1 MFPFRVINQETTEEV
16 LDMASVIEVVEQAY
30 QMKSDQQAT
39 LFPLIF
45 HEFVEGRSDMDIKS
59 GHLPAANVFG
69 LKLVSWFGDNA
80 EKGLP
85 QLVGTVMVLDSETGV
100 PLGILSGEHITCM
113 RTGAAGGIGAK
124 YLARP
129 ESKSLLIVGTGH
141 QAPFQIMATL
151 MTMENIKR
159 VYICH
164 PKSPEKAQRFAEQ
177 IKDKLL
183 TKFVSKYTGAEYERY
198 ARRCDAE
205 FIAVE
210 NIEAAV
216 GQADIIITATP
227 SREPMI
233 RQEWVKPGTHIT
245 CIGAD
250 MEGKQEIDEQ
260 LFAKG
265 RVFVDDVGQAVRV
278 GETEIPVKKGIM
290 TEQEIAAEIGNVI
303 LGRAAGRTTPEEIT
317 IFDSTGIAIQD
328 LLTATHI
335 LKVADERGAGTIVDL

>member
-1 MFPFRVINQETTEEV
+1 MFPFRVINQETTEDV

-30 QMKSDQQAT
+30 QMKSNQQAT

-45 HEFVEGRSDMDIKS
+45 HEFVEGRADMDIKS
-59 GHLPAANVFG
+59 GHLPEADVFG

-85 QLVGTVMVLDSETGV
+85 QLVGTVMVLDSQTGV

-129 ESKSLLIVGTGH
+129 ESENLLIVGTGH

-151 MTMENIKR
+151 MAMEHIKR
-159 VYICH
+159 VFICH
-164 PKSPEKAQRFAEQ
+164 PKSAEKAQSFISQ

-183 TKFVSKYTGAEYERY
+183 KKFVSKYTGDEYERY
-198 ARRCDAE
+198 ASRCDVE

-210 NIEAAV
+210 DIEDAV
-216 GQADIIITATP
+216 KQADIIITATP

-233 RQEWVKPGTHIT
+233 QKDWVKPGTHIT

-250 MEGKQEIDEQ
+250 MEGKQEIDEH
-260 LFAKG
+260 LFAAG

-278 GETEIPVKKGIM
+278 GETEVPIKKGVI
-290 TEQEIAAEIGNVI
+290 TEADIVGEIGNVI
-303 LGRAAGRTTPEEIT
+303 LGRVAGRNTAEEIT

-335 LKVADERGAGTIVDL
+335 LKIADKSGAGTIVDL

>member
-1 MFPFRVINQETTEEV
+1 MFPFRVINQETTEDV

-85 QLVGTVMVLDSETGV
+85 QLVGTVMVLDSQTGI

-129 ESKSLLIVGTGH
+129 ESESLLIVGTGH

-159 VYICH
+159 VYIYH
-164 PKSPEKAQRFAEQ
+164 PKSAEKAQRFAEQ
-177 IKDKLL
+177 IKGKLL
-183 TKFVSKYTGAEYERY
+183 TKFVSKYTGDEYERY

-210 NIEAAV
+210 HLETAV

-278 GETEIPVKKGIM
+278 GETEIPVKKGII
-290 TEQEIAAEIGNVI
+290 TEGEIAAEIGNVI
-303 LGRAAGRTTPEEIT
+303 LGRATGRTTPEEIT

-335 LKVADERGAGTIVDL
+335 LKVADKSGAGTIVDL